1 MNHQYKPQILKLRS
15 EGYTY
20 IQIAE
25 KVGCAYSTVSYYLS
39 GTVRE
44 NARKRSIKNKKHWK
58 ERSKGRPPDPLTV
71 AIQQKLQNF
80 NCDNRSGS
88 TKKSYPTQISTRE
101 LRERLLASPVCYLT
115 GKHIDLLDKSTWSLD
130 HIIPRSKG
138 GINSKENMGLVC
150 SSANRCKH
158 DLYLEDFLTLCK
170 TVLENFGY
178 EVSEPEKSQT
188 PVTNKD

>member
-1 MNHQYKPQILKLRS
+1 MNCQYKPQILKLRS

-20 IQIAE
+20 NQIVE
-25 KVGCAYSTVSYYLS
+25 KVGCAHSTVSYYLS

-44 NARKRSIKNKKHWK
+44 NARKRSNKNRKK
-58 ERSKGRPPDPLTV
+58 RVADPLTV
-71 AIQQKLQNF
+71 AIQQKLHNF

-88 TKKSYPTQISTRE
+88 TKKSYPTQIGIKE
-101 LRERLLASPVCYLT
+101 LRPKLLASPICYLT
-115 GKHIDLLDKSTWSLD
+115 GKRLDLLDKSTWSFD

-138 GINSKENMGLVC
+138 GTNSKENMGLVC

-158 DLYLEDFLTLCK
+158 DLYLEDFLALCK

-188 PVTNKD
+188 PSINKE

>member
-20 IQIAE
+20 NQIVE
-25 KVGCAYSTVSYYLS
+25 KVGCAHSTVSYYLS

-44 NARKRSIKNKKHWK
+44 SARKRSNKNRKK
-58 ERSKGRPPDPLTV
+58 RSADVLTA
-71 AIQQKLQNF
+71 AIQQKLSNF

-88 TKKSYPTQISTRE
+88 TKKSYPTQISIKE
-101 LRERLLASPVCYLT
+101 LREKLLASPVCYLT

-138 GINSKENMGLVC
+138 GKNSKENMGLVC
-150 SSANRCKH
+150 SSVNRCKH

-178 EVSEPEKSQT
+178 KVSEPKENERESNSCCQ
-188 PVTNKD
+188 